1 MLTKDELCIQKEKPN
16 IKDISLELYKEFSEE
31 ILFNQIFVYYFT
43 NGTTMRIE
51 FREWVIYHMLAIQ
64 HINGKIGKDRFF
76 SAIENGLTLSDF
88 TINDSIKNR
97 YKIYKE
103 RITMFSCM
111 YSALKEA
118 NVFYLPSGKV
128 QNTKNAK
135 ADYIVFSEIGSKGMN
150 IGLMKSGEVF
160 VPMTILIS
168 KPSNKMVY
176 LEDAIPMEVERLE
189 IINIPI
195 KEKEQDSEQ

>member
-51 FREWVIYHMLAIQ
+51 FREWGIYHMLAIQ

-97 YKIYKE
+97 YKISYKLY
-103 RITMFSCM
+103 MSF
-111 YSALKEA
+111 
-118 NVFYLPSGKV
+118 
-128 QNTKNAK
+128 
-135 ADYIVFSEIGSKGMN
+135 
-150 IGLMKSGEVF
+150 
-160 VPMTILIS
+160 
-168 KPSNKMVY
+168 
-176 LEDAIPMEVERLE
+176 
-189 IINIPI
+189 
-195 KEKEQDSEQ
+195 